1 LDQPTNP
8 NDVIAPSAG
17 PVVRPPA
24 GEPSA
29 ARIWAGIWVIYLV
42 WGSTYLGIAV
52 AVESIPPFV
61 MAAVRFL
68 LAGGILLAWTVLRH
82 RRDWRTPSRR
92 QVRDTAIVGA
102 LLLGGGMGMV
112 AFGEQSVPS
121 GITAVLIALMP
132 LWLAV
137 FGWVLL
143 GDRLPRPVMAGIALG
158 VVGVVVLAWPGD
170 ASLDGVQPLHLLAV
184 FVSPISW
191 SLGTL
196 FAARRARL
204 PEEPLVA
211 TGLQMVLGSAALAVM
226 ALASGELATW
236 DPGATTT
243 ASIVA
248 FAYLTVVG
256 SLFAFTVFAWL
267 LRVAPLPKVATYAYV
282 NPIVAVILGTIVL
295 GEPLTARTLLAG
307 AIIVA
312 SVALIVTARGRVA
325 QDADIS
331 EADEIAAAPLE
342 TGGAGAYKPADG

>member
-1 LDQPTNP
+1 
-8 NDVIAPSAG
+8 VSAPAAG
-17 PVVRPPA
+17 PVVQPS
-24 GEPSA
+24 GGQPSA

-61 MAAVRFL
+61 MAAIRFL

-82 RRDWRTPSRR
+82 RRDWRAPTRR

-143 GDRLPRPVMAGIALG
+143 GDRLPRPVLAGIALG

-170 ASLDGVQPLHLLAV
+170 ASLDGVEPLHLLAV

-211 TGLQMVLGSAALAVM
+211 TGLQMVLGSATLAVM

-236 DPGATTT
+236 DPGTTTT

-295 GEPLTARTLLAG
+295 GEPLTGRTLLAG

-342 TGGAGAYKPADG
+342 TGGAGAYRAADG